1 MLQNKQKILYLK
13 SNCVNKFYTSVASVG
28 NNILYRGVE
37 DGRRVKFKIDYSPT
51 LFLPSKKESPWKTLK
66 GENLEPIKL
75 GGIRD
80 ARDFIK
86 RYDEVEN
93 FKIYGMNRFEYA
105 FITEQHGGMVDWE
118 MDQISIGVVDIEVGS
133 ENGFPDPYIAS
144 QPITAICIKYFDG
157 TCVVFG
163 CGDYEVKGTE
173 TYIKCLDEYWLC
185 KNFLNYWQSNCPD
198 IITGWNIKFFDMPYI
213 VNRFRKILSEEETKK
228 LSPWNIITERKANV
242 NNRELI
248 AYDFLGVC
256 ALDYIELY
264 KWYAP
269 GGKSQESYRL
279 DNIAQVELGEGKIAY
294 DEYDSLHALYRQ
306 NYQKFIEY
314 NIKDVDLI
322 LKLDD
327 KLKLLE
333 LAITLA
339 YDTKTN
345 YDDVFAQTRMWDS
358 LTYSYLLN
366 KKIVVPPRVVKDKTS
381 AFEGAYVKEPQVGL
395 HNWIASFD
403 LNSLYPHLMV
413 QYNISP
419 ETLIE
424 PSNYT
429 DEMRNIIMDGV
440 SVDKMLSKQVDTSNL
455 FGVTLTPNGQFFRT
469 DKQGF
474 LPKMMEEMYV
484 DRSKFKKLM
493 LKAKQDYENEL
504 EQSKKYEIEK
514 RIARYNN
521 LQLAKKVSLN
531 SAYGALGSQYFRFY
545 DLRMALGVTTA
556 GQLSIRWIENKLNEY
571 MNGLLKTTG
580 IDYVIASDTD
590 SIYLKLGPLVD
601 KITQKDTKVEKVISI
616 MDKICEDKLQP
627 FIDSSYKELAEYVHA
642 YKQKMEMKREGLSDK
657 GIWTAKKRYI
667 LNIYNNEGI
676 QYNEPQI
683 KVMGLEMIKSST
695 PSAVREKMRQSI
707 GIMMNGSEEDIHK
720 FIEDFKS
727 EFRTLAVED
736 ISFPR
741 GLNGLKTY
749 ADSVMMYKK
758 GTPIHVKGAII
769 YNHFLKQKGLDK
781 KYPFI
786 QEGEKLKFTYLKQPN
801 PFKDSVISFPQ
812 RLPKE
817 FDMQMYIDYDTQ
829 FEKAFIE
836 PIKVIL
842 DCMGWSTEKKNSLE
856 SFF

>member
-1 MLQNKQKILYLK
+1 M
-13 SNCVNKFYTSVASVG
+13 SKFYTSVASVG

-173 TYIKCLDEYWLC
+173 KYIKCIDEYWLC

-213 VNRFRKILSEEETKK
+213 VNRFRKILSEEETRK

-395 HNWIASFD
+395 HNWVASFD
-403 LNSLYPHLMV
+403 LNSLYPHLMM

-440 SVDKMLSKQVDTSNL
+440 SVDKMLSKQVDTSKL
-455 FGVTLTPNGQFFRT
+455 SGVTLTPNGQFFRT

-493 LKAKQDYENEL
+493 LQAKQDYENEL
-504 EQSKKYEIEK
+504 EESKKYDIEK

-545 DLRMALGVTTA
+545 DLRQALAVTLA

-627 FIDSSYKELAEYVHA
+627 FIDTSYQELAEYVHA

-667 LNIYNNEGI
+667 LNIYNNEGV

-842 DCMGWSTEKKNSLE
+842 DCMGWSIEKNNSLE